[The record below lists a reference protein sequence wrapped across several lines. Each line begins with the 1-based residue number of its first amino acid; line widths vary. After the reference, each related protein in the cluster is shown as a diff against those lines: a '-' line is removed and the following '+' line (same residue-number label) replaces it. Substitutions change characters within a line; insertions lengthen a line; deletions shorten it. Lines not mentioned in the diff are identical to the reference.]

1 MRGSAKGGGV
11 VGRGFDP
18 REGSRLWVS
27 PQQGSSRSPP
37 YAHLAAEA
45 GGVFSAHPHHV
56 LGWQGCS
63 PRQVFPQPSS
73 SLQCRVRCKHTAR
86 TL

>member
-18 REGSRLWVS
+18 HGGSRLRVS

-45 GGVFSAHPHHV
+45 GRVFSAHV
-56 LGWQGCS
+56 LGWPGCG

-73 SLQCRVRCKHTAR
+73 SL
-86 TL
+86 